1 MHYHSF
7 FSRKVIQSFSDQMFG
22 KNLLI
27 YSGYGG
33 RKKMNFST
41 FILFCPLKSHFFAMG
56 KKQKQKQKAKH
67 KNKKQKQK
75 SKTQLFYQTFLKKS
89 FLVYEINFPLFC
101 RFFSR
106 EFCNWSTFLV
116 NENKT
121 STF

>member
-67 KNKKQKQK
+67 KNKKTKTKKQNAAVFIK
-75 SKTQLFYQTFLKKS
+75 
-89 FLVYEINFPLFC
+89 
-101 RFFSR
+101 FF
-106 EFCNWSTFLV
+106 
-116 NENKT
+116 
-121 STF
+121 